1 MPQYSIKINSEID
14 PRTQV
19 GDYLISYSS
28 TPHLEGY
35 QTTQVAGIVEDYFA
49 SGYPGP
55 EFQVFGQSGYNLS
68 SQFDGNEY
76 IKPDDLSTVGPN
88 TPSLKNKMWN
98 QITLLGEIIA
108 LNFDHNIV
116 VVDIVTQSFTGSSSN
131 VNIEDLTIGK
141 KLSVIKND
149 FIERSGVKGS
159 FMTVKL
165 ETNSTSKKEIFQ
177 VGSNAIVNSK

>member
-1 MPQYSIKINSEID
+1 MPKYSIKINSEID

-28 TPHLEGY
+28 IAHSTGTPF
-35 QTTQVAGIVEDYFA
+35 TSVNYFDT
-49 SGYPGP
+49 GYPGP
-55 EFQVFGQSGYNLS
+55 EFQVFGQSGFNLS

-76 IKPDDLSTVGPN
+76 IEPQPAFSTSAPLTGV
-88 TPSLKNKMWN
+88 SLKEKMWN
-98 QITLLGEIIA
+98 QISFLGEIIA
-108 LNFDHNIV
+108 LNFDHNII
-116 VVDIVTQSFTGSSSN
+116 VVDVTTDA
-131 VNIEDLTIGK
+131 NIDDLAVGK

>member
-1 MPQYSIKINSEID
+1 MPKYSIKINSEID

-35 QTTQVAGIVEDYFA
+35 QTTQITGIVEDYFA

-55 EFQVFGQSGYNLS
+55 EFQVFGQSGFNLS

-98 QITLLGEIIA
+98 QIAFLGEIIA
-108 LNFDHNIV
+108 LNFDHNII
-116 VVDIVTQSFTGSSSN
+116 VVDITTDA
-131 VNIEDLTIGK
+131 NITDLTVGR

-177 VGSNAIVNSK
+177 VGSNVIVNSK

>member
-1 MPQYSIKINSEID
+1 MPIYSIKINSEID
-14 PRTQV
+14 PRTQI
-19 GDYLISYSS
+19 GDYLLSYSS
-28 TPHLEGY
+28 IPHLETY
-35 QTTQVAGIVEDYFA
+35 QTTQLQGIIEDYFE

-55 EFQVFGQSGYNLS
+55 EFQVFGQAGVNLS

-76 IKPDDLSTVGPN
+76 IQPDILTPGPN
-88 TPSLKNKMWN
+88 SPSSKNKMWN
-98 QITLLGEIIA
+98 QIAFLGEIIA
-108 LNFDHNIV
+108 LNFDHNIIV
-116 VVDIVTQSFTGSSSN
+116 VNVTTN
-131 VNIEDLTIGK
+131 ANITDLTVGR

-149 FIERSGVKGS
+149 FIERSGVKGN

>member
-1 MPQYSIKINSEID
+1 MPKYSIKINSEID

-28 TPHLEGY
+28 KSHSTD
-35 QTTQVAGIVEDYFA
+35 TTFTSEEYFET
-49 SGYPGP
+49 GYPGP
-55 EFQVFGQSGYNLS
+55 EFEVFGQAGYDTA
-68 SQFDGNEY
+68 SQLDNNEY
-76 IKPDDLSTVGPN
+76 ITPDALSSGSPN
-88 TPSLKNKMWN
+88 SSSLKNKMWN
-98 QITLLGEIIA
+98 QIAFLGEIIA
-108 LNFDHNIV
+108 LNFDHNII
-116 VVDIVTQSFTGSSSN
+116 VVDVTTGA
-131 VNIEDLTIGK
+131 NITDLTVGR

>member
-1 MPQYSIKINSEID
+1 MPKYSIKINSEID

-19 GDYLISYSS
+19 GDYLVSYSS
-28 TPHLEGY
+28 KAHSTD
-35 QTTQVAGIVEDYFA
+35 TAFTSVSYFET
-49 SGYPGP
+49 GYPGP
-55 EFQVFGQSGYNLS
+55 EFQVFGQAGYDTA

-76 IKPDDLSTVGPN
+76 IEPESVFSTSAPLTGV
-88 TPSLKNKMWN
+88 SLKEKMWN
-98 QITLLGEIIA
+98 QISFLGEIIA
-108 LNFDHNIV
+108 LNFDHNII
-116 VVDIVTQSFTGSSSN
+116 VVDVTTDA
-131 VNIEDLTIGK
+131 NITDLTVGR